1 MAKISLNPGIKQSQ
15 GIALT
20 PQLLQSIK
28 LFELNNLEL
37 EAYLANE
44 ILENPFLEIDQ
55 EDSLELSEDLINKS
69 DEDNPESIL
78 DIETSQSESPIDDHT
93 NIYDDS
99 SKGSSNELTNIIEET
114 ISYKKSIYETLIEQ
128 VYLNFSNSIDRNI
141 AYILIEHLEFDGYFK
156 TNIQDLSSNINIPE
170 DKINKI
176 LFTLKSFEPIG
187 IFSQTL
193 EEFLIIQ
200 LNQLNLIDEPMKNL
214 IENLNELA
222 LGNIIKLSKICNV
235 NQSEILNMVKSIRRC
250 GSKPL
255 INLDEKDFIFGEPD
269 ILVKK
274 ISSNWVVELNENTLP
289 RILVNTGYWEELA
302 KKRISKED
310 KKYLADRYASGK
322 WLIKAVEQRAATIL
336 RVSKEIIKQQND
348 FLEKGLAYM
357 KPMIL
362 KDIAQELDLHE
373 STISRITNSKEIST
387 PRGVFQ
393 LKFFFSKAISNSDG
407 GEDISSQVVM
417 NKIKTLINEE
427 GEKTLS
433 DSKLVSLLKDTDIN
447 LARRTVAKYRINM
460 NIPPSFERKKLNIF
474 NTKRKLNKLI

>member
-1 MAKISLNPGIKQSQ
+1 MVKISLIPGIKQSQ

-44 ILENPFLEIDQ
+44 ILQNPFLEIDQ

-69 DEDNPESIL
+69 NEDNRESIL
-78 DIETSQSESPIDDHT
+78 DIETSQSESPIDDHS

-141 AYILIEHLEFDGYFK
+141 AFILIQHLEFDGYFK
-156 TNIQDLSSNINIPE
+156 INIQDLSSNINIPE

-200 LNQLNLIDEPMKNL
+200 LNQFNLIDEPMKNL

-322 WLIKAVEQRAATIL
+322 WLIKAVEQ
-336 RVSKEIIKQQND
+336 
-348 FLEKGLAYM
+348 
-357 KPMIL
+357 
-362 KDIAQELDLHE
+362 
-373 STISRITNSKEIST
+373 
-387 PRGVFQ
+387 
-393 LKFFFSKAISNSDG
+393 
-407 GEDISSQVVM
+407 
-417 NKIKTLINEE
+417 
-427 GEKTLS
+427 
-433 DSKLVSLLKDTDIN
+433 
-447 LARRTVAKYRINM
+447 
-460 NIPPSFERKKLNIF
+460 
-474 NTKRKLNKLI
+474 

>member
-1 MAKISLNPGIKQSQ
+1 
-15 GIALT
+15 
-20 PQLLQSIK
+20 
-28 LFELNNLEL
+28 
-37 EAYLANE
+37 
-44 ILENPFLEIDQ
+44 
-55 EDSLELSEDLINKS
+55 
-69 DEDNPESIL
+69 
-78 DIETSQSESPIDDHT
+78 
-93 NIYDDS
+93 
-99 SKGSSNELTNIIEET
+99 
-114 ISYKKSIYETLIEQ
+114 
-128 VYLNFSNSIDRNI
+128 
-141 AYILIEHLEFDGYFK
+141 
-156 TNIQDLSSNINIPE
+156 
-170 DKINKI
+170 
-176 LFTLKSFEPIG
+176 
-187 IFSQTL
+187 
-193 EEFLIIQ
+193 
-200 LNQLNLIDEPMKNL
+200 
-214 IENLNELA
+214 
-222 LGNIIKLSKICNV
+222 
-235 NQSEILNMVKSIRRC
+235 MVKSIRRC

-393 LKFFFSKAISNSDG
+393 LKFFFSKAISNLS
-407 GEDISSQVVM
+407 
-417 NKIKTLINEE
+417 LIH
-427 GEKTLS
+427 
-433 DSKLVSLLKDTDIN
+433 I
-447 LARRTVAKYRINM
+447 
-460 NIPPSFERKKLNIF
+460 
-474 NTKRKLNKLI
+474 